1 MSIAILLPELDTGN
15 EIVRVSAWLI
25 DPGDSVVTG
34 DRIVEVLIRGVSF
47 DVSAPAS
54 GVLAGIEKPLD
65 AIVATG
71 DTLGRIEPSEEFAED
86 AP

>member
-1 MSIAILLPELDTGN
+1 MSIAILLPELGTGE

-25 DPGDSVVTG
+25 DPGDCVVAG

-65 AIVATG
+65 AVVAAG
-71 DTLGRIEPSEEFAED
+71 DTLGRIEPGELFAED
-86 AP
+86 TT